1 MGAPCLPP
9 RVHAVNDSL
18 NAEYELTALVSRNLQ
33 MEKDLEKLKRDHA
46 CAVGECHEAH
56 NKIKDLEAKLTELSI
71 KEENLDDTIK
81 DTLENEAKQLSIES
95 LAKHKRAVHEGV
107 KYSCGQCCQQ
117 FSLKGSLAL
126 HKRAI
131 HEGVKYTCT
140 QCGKQL
146 SRKSKLSQHQKTVHK
161 GIKSTTVSLN

>member
-56 NKIKDLEAKLTELSI
+56 NKIKDLEAKLSEFSI
-71 KEENLDDTIK
+71 KEENLDNTIK
-81 DTLENEAKQLSIES
+81 DTLENKAKQLSIENDWYREKIKVKDDEIQCVMSELTNIS
-95 LAKHKRAVHEGV
+95 LR
-107 KYSCGQCCQQ
+107 
-117 FSLKGSLAL
+117 
-126 HKRAI
+126 
-131 HEGVKYTCT
+131 YT
-140 QCGKQL
+140 
-146 SRKSKLSQHQKTVHK
+146 
-161 GIKSTTVSLN
+161 